1 MEEAQD
7 DVERDTGMTTRGRTM
22 TADGRGNRGPSKPGA
37 QGRPE
42 ARRGRPRVA
51 GQRAAERRR
60 DAEPPS
66 PAAGPDRPGFSLPS
80 LPALPRLRLPR
91 LPGTPASSARPSPV
105 PTVVLAVL
113 VLLAAVGV
121 VYAGVS
127 LRNAEAGEAAAET
140 GQVTAARYAE
150 QLLSYD
156 YSHLDEDFSQ
166 AQRLLTDDFR
176 KEYIQATDVVRDQAV
191 QDKAVIKAAV
201 VATSVV
207 SAEPDEVKT
216 LLFVNQTTTTGGGGS
231 PSIDLN
237 RVVVTI
243 VEQDGRWLVSDL
255 DAL

>member
-1 MEEAQD
+1 
-7 DVERDTGMTTRGRTM
+7 M

-60 DAEPPS
+60 DAEPPVTP
-66 PAAGPDRPGFSLPS
+66 PAAGPDRRGFSLPS
-80 LPALPRLRLPR
+80 LPSLPRVRLPR
-91 LPGTPASSARPSPV
+91 LLTAPAPSARRSPV

-113 VLLAAVGV
+113 VLLAAAGV
-121 VYAGVS
+121 VYVGAS
-127 LRNAEAGEAAAET
+127 LRDADASETAAET

-176 KEYIQATDVVRDQAV
+176 RQYIQATDVVRDQAV

-207 SAEPDEVKT
+207 SAEPDEVRT
-216 LLFVNQTTTTGGGGS
+216 LLFVNQTTTTDAGGS